1 MSGFRWGERDDEK
14 SSHLVLWDSFSSL
27 AAKLAQLVR
36 VASVQAAVKPRHHTA
51 APAVI
56 LSHLSQAFDSLLC
69 LLSWATCT
77 CLCWMI
83 TASVR
88 ACVFARVCGGELER
102 EMFPSNQS
110 PLRQRGARVSFSELQ
125 LPKLR
130 CEKSF
135 RSSGKI
141 YQVSLKLAI
150 ANSFISKHLKNQ
162 TFTQCKGKDLRI
174 DGCWGWVKSRKGAPS
189 AGVCMCWFGNTITKP
204 QPKKQHRNLTAIVL
218 C

>member
-14 SSHLVLWDSFSSL
+14 SSHLVLRDSFSSL

-83 TASVR
+83 TASVCACAHTR
-88 ACVFARVCGGELER
+88 ACVCVFARVCGRELER

-110 PLRQRGARVSFSELQ
+110 PPRQRGARVSFSEQQ

-150 ANSFISKHLKNQ
+150 ANSFIFKHLKNQ
-162 TFTQCKGKDLRI
+162 TFTQCKGKDLRK
-174 DGCWGWVKSRKGAPS
+174 DGRWGWVKSR
-189 AGVCMCWFGNTITKP
+189 
-204 QPKKQHRNLTAIVL
+204 
-218 C
+218 